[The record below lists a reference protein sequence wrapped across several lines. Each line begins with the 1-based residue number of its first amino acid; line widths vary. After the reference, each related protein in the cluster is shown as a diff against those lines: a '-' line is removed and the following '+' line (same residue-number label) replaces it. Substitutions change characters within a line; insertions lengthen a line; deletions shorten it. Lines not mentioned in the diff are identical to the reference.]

1 MNCITDTK
9 DKITKLIIKAYQNKA
24 SDLFIRENMY
34 PYIRNNLGKIEMLE
48 DDFIKDSQ
56 MISFLKKA
64 EQLSDFLSSLD
75 FVITDSDF
83 FVSVANINC
92 RCHFYKT
99 IKGRAIAIRLL
110 PDKIPSLNKLG
121 LPESVKLLADKKS
134 GLIIVSGPT
143 GSGKSTTIASI
154 IDVINQKY
162 NYHIIT
168 IEDPIEY
175 TFENK
180 KSIISQ
186 IPLGKNITNFSESIK
201 SAMRENPNV
210 IMIGELRTLEDI
222 KVALFAA
229 ESGHLV
235 ITTLHANNA
244 IDALDRM
251 INYEE
256 KLNLK
261 NLLANTF
268 QAIITQKLVTT
279 KEHKVLCLEILLR
292 NNATVS
298 CIKNEDYTSLINIM
312 KSTPGMMTMQDHFNM
327 LKEQGIIS
335 KEINL

>member
-1 MNCITDTK
+1 MNCITDVK
-9 DKITKLIIKAYQNKA
+9 DKISKLIIKAYQHKA

-34 PYIRNNLGKIEMLE
+34 PYIRNSLGKIEMLE
-48 DDFIKDSQ
+48 DNFIKDSQ
-56 MISFLKKA
+56 MISFLEKVQQ
-64 EQLSDFLSSLD
+64 QLTIDDLDNDLD
-75 FVITDSDF
+75 FFINII
-83 FVSVANINC
+83 NINC

-99 IKGRAIAIRLL
+99 FKGMAIAIRLL
-110 PDKIPSLNKLG
+110 PDKIPSLDVLG
-121 LPESVKLLADKKS
+121 LPESIKLLTDIKS

-154 IDVINQKY
+154 IDAINQKY

-175 TFENK
+175 TFEDK

-186 IPLGKNITNFSESIK
+186 VPLGNNITSFSKSVK

-235 ITTLHANNA
+235 ITTLHADNI
-244 IDALDRM
+244 IDALDRVT
-251 INYEE
+251 NYEE
-256 KLNLK
+256 KLKLK

-268 QAIITQKLVTT
+268 QAIIAQKLITT

-292 NNATVS
+292 NDATIN

-312 KSTPGMMTMQDHFNM
+312 KSTPGMMTMQDHFNT

-335 KEINL
+335 KEIKL

>member
-1 MNCITDTK
+1 MNCITDVK
-9 DKITKLIIKAYQNKA
+9 DKISKLIIKAYQHEA

-48 DDFIKDSQ
+48 DNFIKDSQ
-56 MISFLKKA
+56 MISFLEKVQQ
-64 EQLSDFLSSLD
+64 QLTIDDLDNDLD
-75 FVITDSDF
+75 FFINII
-83 FVSVANINC
+83 NINC

-99 IKGRAIAIRLL
+99 FKGMAIAIRLL
-110 PDKIPSLNKLG
+110 PDKIPSLDVLG
-121 LPESVKLLADKKS
+121 LPESIKLLTDIKS

-154 IDVINQKY
+154 IDAINQKY

-175 TFENK
+175 TFEDK
-180 KSIISQ
+180 KSIVSQ
-186 IPLGKNITNFSESIK
+186 ISLGKNITNFAQGVKAS
-201 SAMRENPNV
+201 MRENPNV

-235 ITTLHANNA
+235 ITTLHADNVT
-244 IDALDRM
+244 DALDRM

-256 KLNLK
+256 KLKLK

-268 QAIITQKLVTT
+268 QAIIAQKLITT
-279 KEHKVLCLEILLR
+279 KKHKVLCLEVLLR
-292 NNATVS
+292 NDATIN
-298 CIKNEDYTSLINIM
+298 CIKNEDYTSLINIT
-312 KSTPGMMTMQDHFNM
+312 KATPGMMTMQDHFNT

-335 KEINL
+335 KETYL

>member
-1 MNCITDTK
+1 MNCITDVK
-9 DKITKLIIKAYQNKA
+9 DKISKLIIKAYQHKA
-24 SDLFIRENMY
+24 SDLFIREKMY
-34 PYIRNNLGKIEMLE
+34 PYIRNSLGKIEMLE
-48 DDFIKDSQ
+48 DNFIKDSQ
-56 MISFLKKA
+56 MISFLEKVQQ
-64 EQLSDFLSSLD
+64 QLTIDDLDNDLD
-75 FVITDSDF
+75 FFINII
-83 FVSVANINC
+83 NINC

-99 IKGRAIAIRLL
+99 FKGMAIAIRLL
-110 PDKIPSLNKLG
+110 PDKIPSLDVLG
-121 LPESVKLLADKKS
+121 LPESIKLLTDIKS

-154 IDVINQKY
+154 IDAINQKY

-175 TFENK
+175 TFEDK

-186 IPLGKNITNFSESIK
+186 ILLGKNITSFAQGIK
-201 SAMRENPNV
+201 ASMRENPNV

-235 ITTLHANNA
+235 ITTLHADNVT
-244 IDALDRM
+244 DALDRM

-256 KLNLK
+256 KLKLK

-268 QAIITQKLVTT
+268 QAIIAQKLITT
-279 KEHKVLCLEILLR
+279 KKHKVLCLEVLLR
-292 NNATVS
+292 NDATIN
-298 CIKNEDYTSLINIM
+298 CIKNEDYTSLINIT
-312 KSTPGMMTMQDHFNM
+312 KATPGMMTMQDHFNT

-335 KEINL
+335 KETYL

>member
-1 MNCITDTK
+1 MNCITDVK

-210 IMIGELRTLEDI
+210 IMIGELRALEDI

>member
-1 MNCITDTK
+1 MNCITDVK

-34 PYIRNNLGKIEMLE
+34 PYIRNSLGKIEMLE
-48 DDFIKDSQ
+48 NNFIKDSQ
-56 MISFLKKA
+56 MISFLEKVQQ
-64 EQLSDFLSSLD
+64 QLTIDDLDNDLD
-75 FVITDSDF
+75 FFINII
-83 FVSVANINC
+83 NINC

-99 IKGRAIAIRLL
+99 FKGMAIAIRLL
-110 PDKIPSLNKLG
+110 PDKIPSLDVLG
-121 LPESVKLLADKKS
+121 LPESIKLLTDIKS

-154 IDVINQKY
+154 IDAINQKY

-175 TFENK
+175 TFEDK
-180 KSIISQ
+180 KSIVSQ
-186 IPLGKNITNFSESIK
+186 ISLGKNITNFAQGVKAS
-201 SAMRENPNV
+201 MRENPNV

-235 ITTLHANNA
+235 ITTLHADNVT
-244 IDALDRM
+244 DALDRM

-256 KLNLK
+256 KLKLK

-268 QAIITQKLVTT
+268 QAIIAQKLITT
-279 KEHKVLCLEILLR
+279 KKHKVLCLEVLLR
-292 NNATVS
+292 NDATIN
-298 CIKNEDYTSLINIM
+298 CIKNEDYTSLINIT
-312 KSTPGMMTMQDHFNM
+312 KATPGMMTMQDHFNT

-335 KEINL
+335 KETYL

>member
-1 MNCITDTK
+1 MNCITDVK

-48 DDFIKDSQ
+48 DGFIKDSQ

-168 IEDPIEY
+168 IENPIEY

-222 KVALFAA
+222 KIALFAA

-312 KSTPGMMTMQDHFNM
+312 KSTPGMMTMQDHFNT

>member
-1 MNCITDTK
+1 MNCITDVK

-168 IEDPIEY
+168 IKDPIEY

>member
-1 MNCITDTK
+1 MNCITDVK
-9 DKITKLIIKAYQNKA
+9 DKISKLIIKAYQHKA

-34 PYIRNNLGKIEMLE
+34 PYIRNSLGKIEMLE
-48 DDFIKDSQ
+48 DNFIKDSQ
-56 MISFLKKA
+56 MISFLEKVQQ
-64 EQLSDFLSSLD
+64 QLTIDDLDNDLD
-75 FVITDSDF
+75 FFINII
-83 FVSVANINC
+83 NINC

-99 IKGRAIAIRLL
+99 FKGMAIAIRLL
-110 PDKIPSLNKLG
+110 PDKIPSLDVLG
-121 LPESVKLLADKKS
+121 LPESIKLLTDIKS

-154 IDVINQKY
+154 IDAINQKY

-175 TFENK
+175 TFEDK

-235 ITTLHANNA
+235 ITTLHADNI
-244 IDALDRM
+244 IDALDRVT
-251 INYEE
+251 NYEE
-256 KLNLK
+256 KLKLK

-268 QAIITQKLVTT
+268 QAIIAQKLITT

-292 NNATVS
+292 NDATIN

-312 KSTPGMMTMQDHFNM
+312 KSTPGMMTMQDHFNT

-335 KEINL
+335 KEIKL

>member
-1 MNCITDTK
+1 MNCITDVK
-9 DKITKLIIKAYQNKA
+9 DKISKLIIKAYQHES

-48 DDFIKDSQ
+48 DNFIKDSQ
-56 MISFLKKA
+56 MISFLEKVQ
-64 EQLSDFLSSLD
+64 QLTIDDLDNDLD
-75 FVITDSDF
+75 FFINII
-83 FVSVANINC
+83 NINC

-99 IKGRAIAIRLL
+99 FKGMAIAIRLL
-110 PDKIPSLNKLG
+110 PDKIPSLDVLG
-121 LPESVKLLADKKS
+121 LPESIKLLTDIKS

-154 IDVINQKY
+154 IDAINQKY

-175 TFENK
+175 TFEDK

-186 IPLGKNITNFSESIK
+186 ILLGKNITSFAQGIK
-201 SAMRENPNV
+201 ASMRENPNV

-235 ITTLHANNA
+235 ITTLHADN
-244 IDALDRM
+244 ITDALDR
-251 INYEE
+251 ITNYEE
-256 KLNLK
+256 KLKLK

-268 QAIITQKLVTT
+268 QAIIAQKLITT
-279 KEHKVLCLEILLR
+279 KEYKVLCLEVLLR
-292 NNATVS
+292 NDATIN

-312 KSTPGMMTMQDHFNM
+312 KSTPGMMTMQDHFNT

-335 KEINL
+335 KEIKL

>member
-1 MNCITDTK
+1 MNCITDVK
-9 DKITKLIIKAYQNKA
+9 DKISKLIIKAYQHKA
-24 SDLFIRENMY
+24 SDLFIREKMY
-34 PYIRNNLGKIEMLE
+34 PYIRNSLGKIEMLE
-48 DDFIKDSQ
+48 DNFIKDSQ
-56 MISFLKKA
+56 MISFLEKVQQ
-64 EQLSDFLSSLD
+64 QLTIDDLDNDLD
-75 FVITDSDF
+75 FFINII
-83 FVSVANINC
+83 NINC

-99 IKGRAIAIRLL
+99 FKGMAIAIRLL
-110 PDKIPSLNKLG
+110 PDKIPSLDVLG
-121 LPESVKLLADKKS
+121 LPESIKLLTDIKS

-154 IDVINQKY
+154 IDAINQKY

-175 TFENK
+175 TFEDK
-180 KSIISQ
+180 KSIVSQ
-186 IPLGKNITNFSESIK
+186 ISLGKNITNFAQGVKAS
-201 SAMRENPNV
+201 MRENPNV

-235 ITTLHANNA
+235 ITTLHADNVT
-244 IDALDRM
+244 DALDRM

-279 KEHKVLCLEILLR
+279 KEHKVLCLEVLLR
-292 NNATVS
+292 NDATIN
-298 CIKNEDYTSLINIM
+298 CIKNEDYTSLINIT
-312 KSTPGMMTMQDHFNM
+312 KATPGMMTMQDHFNT

-335 KEINL
+335 KETYL

>member
-1 MNCITDTK
+1 MNCITDVK
-9 DKITKLIIKAYQNKA
+9 DKISKLIIKAYQHKA
-24 SDLFIRENMY
+24 SDLFIREKMY
-34 PYIRNNLGKIEMLE
+34 PYIRNSLGKIEMLE
-48 DDFIKDSQ
+48 DNFIKDSQ
-56 MISFLKKA
+56 MISFLEKVQQ
-64 EQLSDFLSSLD
+64 QLTIDDLDNDLD
-75 FVITDSDF
+75 FFINII
-83 FVSVANINC
+83 NINC

-99 IKGRAIAIRLL
+99 FKGMAIAIRLL
-110 PDKIPSLNKLG
+110 PDKIPSLDVLG
-121 LPESVKLLADKKS
+121 LPESIKLLTDIKS

-154 IDVINQKY
+154 IDAINQKY

-175 TFENK
+175 TFEDK
-180 KSIISQ
+180 KSIVSQ
-186 IPLGKNITNFSESIK
+186 ISLGKNITNFAQGVKAS
-201 SAMRENPNV
+201 MRENPNV

-235 ITTLHANNA
+235 ITTLHADNVT
-244 IDALDRM
+244 DALDRM

-256 KLNLK
+256 KLKLK

-268 QAIITQKLVTT
+268 QAIIAQKLITT
-279 KEHKVLCLEILLR
+279 KKHKVLCLEVLLR
-292 NNATVS
+292 SNATVN

-312 KSTPGMMTMQDHFNM
+312 KSTPGMMTMQDHFNT

-335 KEINL
+335 KEIKL

>member
-1 MNCITDTK
+1 MNCITDVK
-9 DKITKLIIKAYQNKA
+9 DKISKLIIKAYQHKA
-24 SDLFIRENMY
+24 SDLFIREKMY
-34 PYIRNNLGKIEMLE
+34 PYIRNSLGKIEMLE
-48 DDFIKDSQ
+48 DNFIKDSQ
-56 MISFLKKA
+56 MISFLEKVQ
-64 EQLSDFLSSLD
+64 QLTIDDLDNDLD
-75 FVITDSDF
+75 FFINII
-83 FVSVANINC
+83 NINC

-99 IKGRAIAIRLL
+99 FKGMAIAIRLL
-110 PDKIPSLNKLG
+110 PDKIPSLDVLG
-121 LPESVKLLADKKS
+121 LPESIKLLTDIKS

-154 IDVINQKY
+154 IDAINQKY

-175 TFENK
+175 TFEDK

-186 IPLGKNITNFSESIK
+186 ILLGKNITSFAQGIK
-201 SAMRENPNV
+201 ASMRENPNV

-235 ITTLHANNA
+235 ITTLHADNI
-244 IDALDRM
+244 IDALDRVT
-251 INYEE
+251 NYEE
-256 KLNLK
+256 KLKLK

-268 QAIITQKLVTT
+268 QAIIAQKLITT
-279 KEHKVLCLEILLR
+279 KEYKVLCLEVLLR
-292 NNATVS
+292 NDATIN

-312 KSTPGMMTMQDHFNM
+312 KSTPGMMTMQDHFNT

-335 KEINL
+335 KEIKL

>member
-1 MNCITDTK
+1 MNCITDVK

-48 DDFIKDSQ
+48 DGFIKDSQ

-143 GSGKSTTIASI
+143 GSGKSATIASI

-222 KVALFAA
+222 KIALFAA

-312 KSTPGMMTMQDHFNM
+312 KSTPGMMTMQDHFNT

>member
-1 MNCITDTK
+1 M
-9 DKITKLIIKAYQNKA
+9 
-24 SDLFIRENMY
+24 
-34 PYIRNNLGKIEMLE
+34 
-48 DDFIKDSQ
+48 
-56 MISFLKKA
+56 
-64 EQLSDFLSSLD
+64 
-75 FVITDSDF
+75 
-83 FVSVANINC
+83 
-92 RCHFYKT
+92 
-99 IKGRAIAIRLL
+99 AIAIRLL
-110 PDKIPSLNKLG
+110 PDKIPSLDVLG
-121 LPESVKLLADKKS
+121 LPESIKLLTDIKS

-154 IDVINQKY
+154 IDAINQKY

-175 TFENK
+175 TFEDK

-186 IPLGKNITNFSESIK
+186 ILLGKNITSFAQGIK
-201 SAMRENPNV
+201 ASMRENPNV

-235 ITTLHANNA
+235 ITTLHADN
-244 IDALDRM
+244 ITDALDR
-251 INYEE
+251 ITNYEE
-256 KLNLK
+256 KLKLK

-268 QAIITQKLVTT
+268 QAIIAQKLITT

-292 NNATVS
+292 NDTTIN

-312 KSTPGMMTMQDHFNM
+312 KSTPGMMTMQDHFNT

-335 KEINL
+335 KEIKL

>member
-1 MNCITDTK
+1 MNCITDVK
-9 DKITKLIIKAYQNKA
+9 DKISKLIIKAYQHKA

-34 PYIRNNLGKIEMLE
+34 PYIRNSLGKIEMLE
-48 DDFIKDSQ
+48 DNFIKDSQ
-56 MISFLKKA
+56 MISFLEKVQQ
-64 EQLSDFLSSLD
+64 QLTIDDLDNDLD
-75 FVITDSDF
+75 FFINII
-83 FVSVANINC
+83 NINC

-99 IKGRAIAIRLL
+99 FKGMAIAIRLL
-110 PDKIPSLNKLG
+110 PDKIPSLDVLG
-121 LPESVKLLADKKS
+121 LPESIKLLTDIKS

-154 IDVINQKY
+154 IDAINQKY

-175 TFENK
+175 TFEDK

-186 IPLGKNITNFSESIK
+186 ILLGKNITSFAQGIK
-201 SAMRENPNV
+201 ASMRENPNV

-235 ITTLHANNA
+235 ITTLHADNVT
-244 IDALDRM
+244 DALDRM

-256 KLNLK
+256 KLKLK

-268 QAIITQKLVTT
+268 QAIIAQKLITT
-279 KEHKVLCLEILLR
+279 KKHKVLCLEVLLR
-292 NNATVS
+292 NDATIN
-298 CIKNEDYTSLINIM
+298 CIKNEDYTSLINIT
-312 KSTPGMMTMQDHFNM
+312 KATPGMMTMQDHFNT

-335 KEINL
+335 KETYL

>member
-1 MNCITDTK
+1 MNCITDVK
-9 DKITKLIIKAYQNKA
+9 DKISKLIIKAYQHKA
-24 SDLFIRENMY
+24 SDLFIREKMY
-34 PYIRNNLGKIEMLE
+34 PYIRNSLGKIEMLE
-48 DDFIKDSQ
+48 DNFIKDSQ
-56 MISFLKKA
+56 MISFLEKVQ
-64 EQLSDFLSSLD
+64 QLTIDDLDNDLD
-75 FVITDSDF
+75 FFINII
-83 FVSVANINC
+83 NINC

-99 IKGRAIAIRLL
+99 FKGMAIAIRLL
-110 PDKIPSLNKLG
+110 PDKIPSLDVLG
-121 LPESVKLLADKKS
+121 LPESIKLLTDIKS

-154 IDVINQKY
+154 IDAINQKY

-175 TFENK
+175 TFEDK

-186 IPLGKNITNFSESIK
+186 ILLGKNITSFAQGIK
-201 SAMRENPNV
+201 ASMRENPNV

-235 ITTLHANNA
+235 ITTLHADNI
-244 IDALDRM
+244 IDALDRVT
-251 INYEE
+251 NYEE
-256 KLNLK
+256 KLKLK

-268 QAIITQKLVTT
+268 QAIIAQKLITT
-279 KEHKVLCLEILLR
+279 KEYKVLCLEVLLR
-292 NNATVS
+292 KDATIN

-312 KSTPGMMTMQDHFNM
+312 KSTPGMMTMQDHFNT

-335 KEINL
+335 KEIKL

>member
-1 MNCITDTK
+1 MNCITDVK

-210 IMIGELRTLEDI
+210 IMIGKLRTLEDI

>member
-1 MNCITDTK
+1 MNCITDVK

-64 EQLSDFLSSLD
+64 EQLSDFLSILD

-83 FVSVANINC
+83 FVCVANINC

-335 KEINL
+335 KEIKL

>member
-1 MNCITDTK
+1 MNCITDVK
-9 DKITKLIIKAYQNKA
+9 DKISKLIIKAYQHKA

-34 PYIRNNLGKIEMLE
+34 PYIRNSLGKIEMLE
-48 DDFIKDSQ
+48 DNFIKDSQ
-56 MISFLKKA
+56 MISFLEKVQQ
-64 EQLSDFLSSLD
+64 QLTIDDLDNDLD
-75 FVITDSDF
+75 FFINII
-83 FVSVANINC
+83 NINC

-99 IKGRAIAIRLL
+99 FKGMAIAIRLL
-110 PDKIPSLNKLG
+110 PDKIPSLDVLG
-121 LPESVKLLADKKS
+121 LPESIKLLTDIKS

-154 IDVINQKY
+154 IDAINQKY

-175 TFENK
+175 TFEDK

-186 IPLGKNITNFSESIK
+186 ILLGKNITSFAQGIK
-201 SAMRENPNV
+201 ASMRENPNV

-235 ITTLHANNA
+235 INI
-244 IDALDRM
+244 IDALDRVT
-251 INYEE
+251 NYEE
-256 KLNLK
+256 KLKLK

-268 QAIITQKLVTT
+268 QAIIAQKLITT

-292 NNATVS
+292 NDATIN

-312 KSTPGMMTMQDHFNM
+312 KSTPGMMTMQDHFNT

-335 KEINL
+335 KEIKL

>member
-1 MNCITDTK
+1 MNCTTDTK

-34 PYIRNNLGKIEMLE
+34 PYIRNSLGKIEMLE
-48 DDFIKDSQ
+48 DNFIKDSQ
-56 MISFLKKA
+56 MISFLEKVQQ
-64 EQLSDFLSSLD
+64 QLTIDDLDNDLD
-75 FVITDSDF
+75 FFINII
-83 FVSVANINC
+83 NINC

-99 IKGRAIAIRLL
+99 FKGMAIAIRLL
-110 PDKIPSLNKLG
+110 PDKIPSLDVLG
-121 LPESVKLLADKKS
+121 LPESIKLLTDIKS

-154 IDVINQKY
+154 IDAINQKY

-175 TFENK
+175 TFEDK

-186 IPLGKNITNFSESIK
+186 ILLGKNITSFAQGIK
-201 SAMRENPNV
+201 ASMRENPNV

-235 ITTLHANNA
+235 ITTLHADNI
-244 IDALDRM
+244 IDALDRVT
-251 INYEE
+251 NYEE
-256 KLNLK
+256 KLKLK

-268 QAIITQKLVTT
+268 QAIIAQKLITT

-292 NNATVS
+292 NDATIN

-312 KSTPGMMTMQDHFNM
+312 KSTPGMMTMQDHFNT

-335 KEINL
+335 KEIKL

>member
-1 MNCITDTK
+1 MNCITDVK

-64 EQLSDFLSSLD
+64 EQLSDFFSSLD

>member
-1 MNCITDTK
+1 MNCITDVK
-9 DKITKLIIKAYQNKA
+9 DKISKLIIKAYQHKA

>member
-1 MNCITDTK
+1 MNCITDVK

-56 MISFLKKA
+56 MISFLKRA

>member
-1 MNCITDTK
+1 MNCITDVK
-9 DKITKLIIKAYQNKA
+9 DKISKLIIKAYQHES

-48 DDFIKDSQ
+48 NNFIKDSQ
-56 MISFLKKA
+56 MISFLEKVQQ
-64 EQLSDFLSSLD
+64 QLTIDDLDNDLD
-75 FVITDSDF
+75 FFINII
-83 FVSVANINC
+83 NINC

-99 IKGRAIAIRLL
+99 FKGMAIAIRLL
-110 PDKIPSLNKLG
+110 PDKIPSLDVLG
-121 LPESVKLLADKKS
+121 LPESIKLLTDIKS

-154 IDVINQKY
+154 IDAINQKY

-175 TFENK
+175 TFEDK

-186 IPLGKNITNFSESIK
+186 ILLGKNITSFAQGIK
-201 SAMRENPNV
+201 ASMRENPNV
-210 IMIGELRTLEDI
+210 

-235 ITTLHANNA
+235 ITTLHADNI
-244 IDALDRM
+244 IDALDRVT
-251 INYEE
+251 NYEE
-256 KLNLK
+256 KLKLK
-261 NLLANTF
+261 NLLTNTF
-268 QAIITQKLVTT
+268 QAIIAQKLITT

-292 NNATVS
+292 SKAAVS
-298 CIKNEDYTSLINIM
+298 CIKNNDYTSLINIM
-312 KSTPGMMTMQDHFNM
+312 KTTPGMMTMQDHFNT

-335 KEINL
+335 KEIKL

>member
-1 MNCITDTK
+1 MNCITDVK
-9 DKITKLIIKAYQNKA
+9 DKISKLIIKAYQHKA
-24 SDLFIRENMY
+24 SDLFIREKMY
-34 PYIRNNLGKIEMLE
+34 PYIRNSLGKIEMLE
-48 DDFIKDSQ
+48 DNFIKDSQ
-56 MISFLKKA
+56 MISFLEKVQQ
-64 EQLSDFLSSLD
+64 QLTIDDLDNDLD
-75 FVITDSDF
+75 FFINII
-83 FVSVANINC
+83 NINC

-99 IKGRAIAIRLL
+99 FKGMAIAIRLL
-110 PDKIPSLNKLG
+110 PDKIPSLDVLG
-121 LPESVKLLADKKS
+121 LPESIKLLTDIKS

-154 IDVINQKY
+154 IDAINQKY

-175 TFENK
+175 TFEDK
-180 KSIISQ
+180 KSIVSQ
-186 IPLGKNITNFSESIK
+186 ISLGKNITNFAQGVKAS
-201 SAMRENPNV
+201 MRENPNV

-235 ITTLHANNA
+235 ITTLHADNVT
-244 IDALDRM
+244 DALDRM

-256 KLNLK
+256 KLKLK

-268 QAIITQKLVTT
+268 QAIIAQKLITT
-279 KEHKVLCLEILLR
+279 KEHKILCLEILLR
-292 NNATVS
+292 NDATIN

-312 KSTPGMMTMQDHFNM
+312 KSTPGMMTMQDHFNT

-335 KEINL
+335 KIKL